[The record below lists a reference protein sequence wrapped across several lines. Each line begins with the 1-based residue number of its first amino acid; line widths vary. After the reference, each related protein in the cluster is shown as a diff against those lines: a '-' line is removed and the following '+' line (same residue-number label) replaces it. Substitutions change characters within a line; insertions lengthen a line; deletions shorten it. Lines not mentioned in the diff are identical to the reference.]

1 MYCNEITRK
10 RNVNYRPP
18 YLNTLIS
25 YVVIESVMSLVK
37 NIQAPEFVEDNI
49 SNYMLRYFEYLVQNF
64 AIK

>member
-18 YLNTLIS
+18 YLNTLIN

-49 SNYMLRYFEYLVQNF
+49 SN
-64 AIK
+64 